1 VSGLIKRYLQGDLV
15 IWAVVFLL
23 SLVSAMAVYSSTGTL
38 AHRYQGGNTEYY
50 FIKHFSIIL
59 FGWGIIY
66 LVHRV
71 PFKYF
76 SRAAQVMLWLS
87 VPLLIVTL
95 FSGTNLNEAS
105 RWLTVPL
112 INLSFQTSDLAKL
125 ALIAYLARE
134 LSKRQD
140 AVKDF
145 KEGFIHLLWP
155 ILLICAL
162 ILPANFS
169 TSAVLFASSLV
180 LLFIGRVK
188 VMHIA
193 GVLGSGAV
201 LGSFIVLLSFVVPVE
216 KVLPRFGTWKAR
228 VETYISD
235 EKSPAT
241 SDASYQSDQA
251 KIAIA
256 NGGVTGVGPGNST
269 QRNFLPHPYSDFIY
283 AIILEEWGLAGGLF
297 ILFLYLILLF
307 RALRVVHKGESV
319 FGSLLA
325 FGCSFSLVFQAFI
338 NMAVAVNLFPVTG
351 QPLPLVSMG
360 GTSIWFTS
368 IAIGMILSVSR
379 ATSPSAVE
387 DKADKAVESAS
398 TAEDYDT
405 EEDEGSVTIAHV

>member
-1 VSGLIKRYLQGDLV
+1 M
-15 IWAVVFLL
+15 VFLL
-23 SLVSAMAVYSSTGTL
+23 SLVSALAVYSSTGTL

-50 FIKHFSIIL
+50 FLKHFSIIVL
-59 FGWGIIY
+59 GWGIIY
-66 LVHRV
+66 AVHTV
-71 PFKYF
+71 PYKYF
-76 SRAAQVMLWLS
+76 ARVAQVMLWIS

-95 FSGTNLNEAS
+95 ASGTNLNEAS
-105 RWLTVPL
+105 RWLTIPL

-134 LSKRQD
+134 LAKRQER
-140 AVKDF
+140 VKDL
-145 KEGFIHLLWP
+145 KEGFVHLMWP
-155 ILLICAL
+155 IVLICAL

-180 LLFIGRVK
+180 LLFIGRVRPL
-188 VMHIA
+188 HIA
-193 GVLGSGAV
+193 GVLGLGTVAV
-201 LGSFIVLLSFVVPVE
+201 AFIVLLSFVVPVE

-228 VETYISD
+228 VETYVSGD
-235 EKSPAT
+235 ENPAKA
-241 SDASYQSDQA
+241 DATYQSDQA

-256 NGGVTGVGPGNST
+256 NGGIQGVGPGNST

-283 AIILEEWGLAGGLF
+283 AIILEEWGLIGGLF

-307 RALRVVHKGESV
+307 RALRIVHKGENV

-325 FGCSFSLVFQAFI
+325 FGCSFSLVFQGFI

-379 ATSPSAVE
+379 TELDGVGVKEAKPLVDEPSDFV
-387 DKADKAVESAS
+387 
-398 TAEDYDT
+398 
-405 EEDEGSVTIAHV
+405 DEGSLEVTHG

>member
-1 VSGLIKRYLQGDLV
+1 MTNLISRYLQGDRV

-50 FIKHFSIIL
+50 FLKHFSIIVL
-59 FGWGIIY
+59 GWGIIY
-66 LVHRV
+66 AIHTV
-71 PFKYF
+71 PYKYF
-76 SRAAQVMLWLS
+76 SRVAQVMLWLS
-87 VPLLIVTL
+87 VPLLLVTL

-105 RWLTVPL
+105 RWLTVPI
-112 INLSFQTSDLAKL
+112 INLSFQTSDLSKL

-134 LSKRQD
+134 LAKRQD
-140 AVKDF
+140 KVKDF
-145 KEGFIHLLWP
+145 KEGFVHLLWP

-169 TSAVLFASSLV
+169 TAAVLFASSMV
-180 LLFIGRVK
+180 LLFVGRVRPL
-188 VMHIA
+188 HIA
-193 GVLGSGAV
+193 GVLGAGAV
-201 LGSFIVLLSFVVPVE
+201 VGVFIILLSFVVPVE

-228 VETYISD
+228 VETYISGD
-235 EKSPAT
+235 ESPAKA
-241 SDASYQSDQA
+241 DATYQSDQA

-283 AIILEEWGLAGGLF
+283 AIILEEYGLAGGLF
-297 ILFLYLILLF
+297 VLFLYLILLF

-319 FGSLLA
+319 FGSLLV
-325 FGCSFSLVFQAFI
+325 FGCSFSLVFQGFI

-351 QPLPLVSMG
+351 QPLPLISMG

-379 ATSPSAVE
+379 TEKETAGIGESEPV
-387 DKADKAVESAS
+387 ADESDDFA
-398 TAEDYDT
+398 
-405 EEDEGSVTIAHV
+405 DEGSLTVAHG